1 LIQGG
6 KRLSILQQLWEY
18 QKAEIELEEFES
30 KLKSTATRHRLM
42 KLQRYLQEQQNVLV
56 AMENDMLVKQNEVS
70 EVSSLCDNLVRQLE
84 DKKKILT
91 MINEKGPQD
100 LTVNDIKDL
109 VKDYET
115 LYDNI
120 NRQKKSL
127 QTIQSQVE
135 KSDNDF
141 KTIVNKVNKAKK
153 EFADLKE
160 EYAKELEAG
169 SPELDRLKK
178 ALEESSKV
186 INAKLMERYKK
197 IKKNKK
203 DPVALVLDGRCSG
216 CNMQLPSG
224 DLISYAHSDKI
235 FECENCGR
243 ILYIR

>member
-1 LIQGG
+1 M
-6 KRLSILQQLWEY
+6 SILQQLWEY
-18 QKAEIELEEFES
+18 QKAEIELEDYES
-30 KLKSTATRHRLM
+30 KLKSTATRHRLL
-42 KLQRYLQEQQNVLV
+42 KIQRYLQEQQSALV
-56 AMENDMLVKQNEVS
+56 AMENDMLIKQNEVS
-70 EVSSLCDNLVRQLE
+70 EVSSLCENLVRQLE
-84 DKKKILT
+84 DKKKILS
-91 MINEKGPQD
+91 MINEKGSQD

-115 LYDNI
+115 LYDTI

-127 QTIQSQVE
+127 QGIQTQVE
-135 KSDNDF
+135 KSDNDL
-141 KTIVNKVNKAKK
+141 KAIINKVTKAKK

-178 ALEESSKV
+178 VLEESANS
-186 INAKLMERYKK
+186 INPKLMERYKK
-197 IKKNKK
+197 VKKNKK
-203 DPVALVLDGRCSG
+203 DPIALIIDGKCAG

-243 ILYIR
+243 ILYIKQ